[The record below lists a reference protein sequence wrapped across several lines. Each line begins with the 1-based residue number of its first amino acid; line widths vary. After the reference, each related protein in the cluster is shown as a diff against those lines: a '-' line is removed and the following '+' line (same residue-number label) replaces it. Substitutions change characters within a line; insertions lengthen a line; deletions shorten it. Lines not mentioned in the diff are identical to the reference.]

1 MSDQLE
7 ALNYRPAQISD
18 ITRLLELEQQI
29 VDSER
34 PYDPAIREQ
43 GVTYYDF
50 HKLISDP
57 NTYLLVVGSGPDII
71 ATGYAQMRSSRDC
84 HTHDIHCY
92 LGFIYTDPAYRGKG
106 IAGNIIDK
114 LKDWSIER
122 DVHSFY
128 LDVYAANEIAI
139 RAYQKVGFSKST
151 IKMELLPD

>member
-34 PYDPAIREQ
+34 PYDPAIMAQ

-50 HKLISDP
+50 DKLISDP
-57 NTYLLVVGSGPDII
+57 NTFLLVVDSGTDII
-71 ATGYAQMRSSRDC
+71 ATGYAQMRPSRDC

-92 LGFIYTDPAYRGKG
+92 LGFIYADPAYRGKG

-114 LKDWSIER
+114 LKGWSFER
-122 DVHSFY
+122 DVRSFY
-128 LDVYAANEIAI
+128 LDVYASNDVAI
-139 RAYQKVGFSKST
+139 RAYEKAGFAQST
-151 IKMELLPD
+151 VKMELLL

>member
-18 ITRLLELEQQI
+18 IKRLLELEQQI

-43 GVTYYDF
+43 GATYYDF

-57 NTYLLVVGSGPDII
+57 NTYLLVVDSGPDII

-84 HTHDIHCY
+84 HTHDIHCC
-92 LGFIYTDPAYRGKG
+92 LLYTSPSPR
-106 IAGNIIDK
+106 DK
-114 LKDWSIER
+114 RQSR
-122 DVHSFY
+122 MPSS
-128 LDVYAANEIAI
+128 A
-139 RAYQKVGFSKST
+139 
-151 IKMELLPD
+151 